1 MDVLIVEPEAAL
13 AELWGRHI
21 ARGGGRVALA
31 GSAEV
36 AIAHLQAAAPAVI
49 VVDLRLP
56 DGGALAVAD
65 YASYR
70 HPAARVVFV
79 TTASF
84 FADGSIFRYS
94 ANAAACLG
102 TDVAPEDLAA
112 VVAWHG
118 RAA

>member
-13 AELWGRHI
+13 GEVWGRHI
-21 ARGGGRVALA
+21 GRGGARVTLV
-31 GSAEV
+31 GGAEA
-36 AIAHLQAAAPAVI
+36 AIAHLASEAPAVI

-56 DGGALAVAD
+56 EGGALAVAD

-70 HPAARVVFV
+70 RPAARVVFV

-84 FADGSIFRYS
+84 FADGSVFRYS

-102 TDVAPEDLAA
+102 TGVAPEDLAT

>member
-1 MDVLIVEPEAAL
+1 MDVLIVEPDTAL
-13 AELWGRHI
+13 GELWGRHI
-21 ARGGGRVALA
+21 SRSGGRVALA
-31 GSAEV
+31 GSVDA
-36 AIAHLQAAAPAVI
+36 ALAHLRQQAPAVI
-49 VVDLRLP
+49 VLDLRLP
-56 DGGALAVAD
+56 EGGALAIAD

-102 TDVAPEDLAA
+102 TDVAPGDLAA

>member
-13 AELWGRHI
+13 ADVWGRHI
-21 ARGGGRVALA
+21 ARCGGQVARVAT
-31 GSAEV
+31 AEA
-36 AIAHLQAAAPAVI
+36 AIAHLGAHAPAVI

-56 DGGALAVAD
+56 EGGALAVAD

-70 HPAARVVFV
+70 RPAARVVFV

-102 TDVAPEDLAA
+102 TDVAPADLAA